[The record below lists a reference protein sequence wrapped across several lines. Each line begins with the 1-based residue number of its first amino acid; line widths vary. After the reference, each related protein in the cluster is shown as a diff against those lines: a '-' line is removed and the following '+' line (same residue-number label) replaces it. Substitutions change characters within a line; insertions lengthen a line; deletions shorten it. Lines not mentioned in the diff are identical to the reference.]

1 MIQSPLLKYTYFSGV
16 PPLCLM
22 ISWSSGSS
30 FETAKELQGG
40 KAKNNSFYSWKIIT
54 IAQFIVFF
62 LLFFSYSSRQYTV
75 VTPTCISFHPK
86 FISHNLL
93 LPIKRKGL
101 HSSILW
107 CIICGFHLL
116 KNVILMRY
124 SSCNLWTKH

>member
-30 FETAKELQGG
+30 FETAIELQGG

-62 LLFFSYSSRQYTV
+62 YCSSPTVQDNTLSHSYMYLFPSQIY
-75 VTPTCISFHPK
+75 PP
-86 FISHNLL
+86 
-93 LPIKRKGL
+93 
-101 HSSILW
+101 
-107 CIICGFHLL
+107 
-116 KNVILMRY
+116 
-124 SSCNLWTKH
+124 

>member
-30 FETAKELQGG
+30 FETAIELQGR
-40 KAKNNSFYSWKIIT
+40 KAKHNWFYSWKIII

-62 LLFFSYSSRQYTV
+62 FSSPTV
-75 VTPTCISFHPK
+75 QDNTLIITPTCISFHPK

-101 HSSILW
+101 YSSILW
-107 CIICGFHLL
+107 CIIGGFHLL

-124 SSCNLWTKH
+124 SSCNLWIKH